1 MTDSAQTRV
10 VARTGDSLRT
20 ELVACGH
27 ELVADE
33 PNRQAYDPQARR
45 RLWVLSEELCGSS
58 LASVVR
64 L

>member
-20 ELVACGH
+20 ELVA
-27 ELVADE
+27 DE
-33 PNRQAYDPQARR
+33 PNRQAYDPQVRR
-45 RLWVLSEELCGSS
+45 RLWVLSEELRGSS

-64 L
+64 R